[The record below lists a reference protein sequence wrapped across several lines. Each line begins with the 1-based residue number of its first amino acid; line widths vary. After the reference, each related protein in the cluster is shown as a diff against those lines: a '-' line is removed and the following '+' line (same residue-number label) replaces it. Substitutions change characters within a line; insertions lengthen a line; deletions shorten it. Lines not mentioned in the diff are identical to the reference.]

1 MNNIA
6 TNIVF
11 AFILSIILVFFGQL
25 FILSPIDRQLEE
37 ARTSLSQLQE
47 NQKAFSKQKEDLL
60 KEIDEGK
67 NQTLLF
73 PEEEGQILGMFLNK
87 KSCKGF
93 KINSYEMFSSYFY
106 KPEQND
112 NEDKYLENTESQL
125 NNADSNLY
133 VLGADGMPIT
143 SKNEL
148 DNEEWPGVEITPVKI
163 TFTARTSDFVN
174 NTMRYFWNIPAHG
187 IRAADFIFK
196 NEIIKGTLF
205 FTFPLNE
212 KNN

>member
-1 MNNIA
+1 M
-6 TNIVF
+6 
-11 AFILSIILVFFGQL
+11 FGFDKMFDFNRDGHLDSFERAAQ
-25 FILSPIDRQLEE
+25 FRFMDDMMKHEE
-37 ARTSLSQLQE
+37 NDSFDDDE
-47 NQKAFSKQKEDLL
+47 ED
-60 KEIDEGK
+60 EYEEDDEYD
-67 NQTLLF
+67 
-73 PEEEGQILGMFLNK
+73 E
-87 KSCKGF
+87 
-93 KINSYEMFSSYFY
+93 YEDDY
-106 KPEQND
+106 
-112 NEDKYLENTESQL
+112 
-125 NNADSNLY
+125 
-133 VLGADGMPIT
+133 
-143 SKNEL
+143 EL